1 MESIFSVKTGVVF
14 SDNDA
19 AFLLPEICT
28 TQCVANRLG
37 MTNLLMSCELVSD
50 EV

>member
-19 AFLLPEICT
+19 AYLLPEF
-28 TQCVANRLG
+28 VLANQLG
-37 MTNLLMSCELVSD
+37 VWHICELVSLC
-50 EV
+50 E